1 MKSLIRAESKRV
13 LNRNIFILIIVI
25 IILFSI
31 ISGLM
36 GLNSYKVIS
45 GNKILY
51 TAKENLRRS
60 KKESKYTFL
69 DKEFI
74 SSLKDKKIDNIQFYK
89 NIDKILV
96 KNYDLISYSELTESR
111 AKDFYNKRLINI
123 KKNLEGDGEKDYSK
137 KDIKYLLQKANKIK
151 KPIQMDYAEGWKNI
165 NRDLGM
171 LVLLLIIISSIV
183 ILQIFGKIDKFN
195 MDELSRTTRKG
206 KMELSI
212 AKVIV
217 AIKISLIIYFTGILI
232 LLIVN
237 GIIYGFE
244 GFSMSI
250 QSNPTYL
257 YSIFKINYL
266 QQFLINV
273 SLGLVALLFMVG
285 FVLFVTAVT
294 KNLLIGGVITVFF
307 WALMFVFEML
317 KDYEINHYFANF
329 LPIKMTDFTMHY
341 NANDIYKIFDNRY
354 NSIIWTI
361 MVTIL
366 ISLIL
371 FILSYLIYVFRQNK
385 ERT

>member
-25 IILFSI
+25 IILFSVI
-31 ISGLM
+31 AGLV

>member
-25 IILFSI
+25 IILFSV

>member
-25 IILFSI
+25 IILFSVI
-31 ISGLM
+31 AGLV

-74 SSLKDKKIDNIQFYK
+74 SSLKDKKIDNIQFYN

-123 KKNLEGDGEKDYSK
+123 KKNLEGDREKDYSK

-341 NANDIYKIFDNRY
+341 NANDIYKILDNRY

-366 ISLIL
+366 MSLIL